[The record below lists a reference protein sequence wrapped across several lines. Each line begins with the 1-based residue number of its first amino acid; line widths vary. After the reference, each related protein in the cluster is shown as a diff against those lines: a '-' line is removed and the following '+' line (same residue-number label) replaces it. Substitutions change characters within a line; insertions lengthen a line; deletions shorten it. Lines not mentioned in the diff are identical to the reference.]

1 MSQGRLSRS
10 AGTDAVIPVYP
21 TLPVE
26 ERSSASD
33 EPWGRG
39 RSVGSHWAPW
49 QQIFS
54 APWLPCWLIAAGVA
68 PP

>member
-1 MSQGRLSRS
+1 VSQGRLSRS
-10 AGTDAVIPVYP
+10 AGTDAVIPVDP

-33 EPWGRG
+33 EPWGGG
-39 RSVGSHWAPW
+39 RPVGSHWRACL

-54 APWLPCWLIAAGVA
+54 GPPCWLIAGMGAL
-68 PP
+68 P